1 MCMKTKETWT
11 NRPTE
16 SRNLR
21 RNDMRLTAKNGF
33 VTHHLHLHGVF
44 YVFWADTVHAMA

>member
-16 SRNLR
+16 IGHLR
-21 RNDMRLTAKNGF
+21 RNDMLFAEKSA
-33 VTHHLHLHGVF
+33 V
-44 YVFWADTVHAMA
+44 